1 MVQNSKKSNFSF
13 EVEFFSQIPFISIK
27 CHLEFKKDHYP
38 NYKKKRN
45 LRKKVLTKTILFT
58 IYKIIIQSLEGEG
71 WRQI

>member
-38 NYKKKRN
+38 NYKKKEFKKKGIDQNYFIYN
-45 LRKKVLTKTILFT
+45 L
-58 IYKIIIQSLEGEG
+58 
-71 WRQI
+71 